1 MNITSNEIRKKF
13 IEFFKEHGH
22 SVIPSAPVVPDND
35 PTVLFTTA
43 GMHPLVPFLLWE
55 RHPLGKKLVNYQKCV
70 RTGDIDDVW
79 DNSHLTF
86 FEMLWNWSLWDYFKK
101 ESIKYSFELLTS
113 SKYLGIDKNKLA
125 ITVFAWDQDA
135 PIDEESAIIW
145 QEMWMPKSR
154 ISYMS
159 KKDNWWGPAG
169 QTWPCGPDTE
179 IFYRVWKEELP
190 PTGSN
195 VETDEK
201 NWMEIWNNVFMEYL
215 KDEGGKFN
223 LASMQNVDTGMWLER
238 ITAVLNGKI
247 TVYDT
252 DIFSDI
258 IEVIAQTLG
267 KAYDEETKKSMRII
281 ADHTRTSVIM
291 ISDWIVPSNV
301 DQWYILRRL
310 LRRAIREWNK
320 LWNKWQFLTPIANK
334 IISKFEDIYEGVKK
348 NKQKIID
355 EIERE
360 EKQFLSTLENGLKEF
375 DKLLK
380 WFEIAFERTWKKI
393 DTISGDKAFKLYDTY
408 WFPLE
413 MTYEL
418 AKEKWLK
425 VDEEWFQEA
434 FKRHQEL
441 SRAWAEQK
449 FKWWLADNSELT
461 TALHSA
467 THMMLAWLRKYLGA
481 DVHQKWSNITA
492 ERLRFD
498 FNYWERV
505 SPEILKKVED
515 FVNDIIAK
523 NCTMILEEIKKL
535 DAEQDPTI
543 EWSFWEK
550 YPEIVKVYTLKDSE
564 WNVYTRELCWW
575 PHIENTSTMW
585 KFRIIKE
592 ESSSAWIRR
601 IKAVLEK

>member
-43 GMHPLVPFLLWE
+43 GMHPLVPFLLGE

-70 RTGDIDDVW
+70 RTGDIDDVG

-86 FEMLWNWSLWDYFKK
+86 FEMLGNWSLGDYFKK

-125 ITVFAWDQDA
+125 VTVFAGDKDA

-145 QEMWMPKSR
+145 QEMGMPKSR

-169 QTWPCGPDTE
+169 LTGPCGPDTE
-179 IFYRVWKEELP
+179 IFYRVGKDALP
-190 PTGSN
+190 PMGSN

-215 KDEGGKFN
+215 KDENGKIN
-223 LASMQNVDTGMWLER
+223 LASMQNVDTGMGLER

-258 IEVIAQTLG
+258 IEVIAQTLS
-267 KAYDEETKKSMRII
+267 KTYNEETKKSMRII

-291 ISDWIVPSNV
+291 ISDGIVPSNV
-301 DQWYILRRL
+301 DQGYILRRL
-310 LRRAIREWNK
+310 LRRAIREGNK
-320 LWNKWQFLTPIANK
+320 LGNKGQFLTPIANK

-360 EKQFLSTLENGLKEF
+360 EKQFLNTLENGLKEF

-380 WFEIAFERTWKKI
+380 GFEIAFERTGKKI
-393 DTISGDKAFKLYDTY
+393 DIISGEKAFKLYDTY
-408 WFPLE
+408 GFPLE

-418 AKEKWLK
+418 AKELGLK
-425 VDEEWFQEA
+425 VDEEGFQEA

-441 SRAWAEQK
+441 SRVGAEQK
-449 FKWWLADNSELT
+449 FKGGLADNSELT

-467 THMMLAWLRKYLGA
+467 THMMLAGLRKYLGA
-481 DVHQKWSNITA
+481 DVHQKGSNITA

-498 FNYWERV
+498 FNYGERV

-515 FVNDIIAK
+515 FVNEIITK
-523 NCTMILEEIKKL
+523 NCEMILEEIKKS

-543 EWSFWEK
+543 EGSFWEK

-564 WNVYTRELCWW
+564 GNVYTRELCGG
-575 PHIENTSTMW
+575 PHITTTTGMG

-592 ESSSAWIRR
+592 ESSSAGVRR
-601 IKAVLEK
+601 IKAVLEI

>member
-1 MNITSNEIRKKF
+1 
-13 IEFFKEHGH
+13 
-22 SVIPSAPVVPDND
+22 
-35 PTVLFTTA
+35 
-43 GMHPLVPFLLWE
+43 
-55 RHPLGKKLVNYQKCV
+55 
-70 RTGDIDDVW
+70 
-79 DNSHLTF
+79 
-86 FEMLWNWSLWDYFKK
+86 
-101 ESIKYSFELLTS
+101 
-113 SKYLGIDKNKLA
+113 
-125 ITVFAWDQDA
+125 
-135 PIDEESAIIW
+135 
-145 QEMWMPKSR
+145 
-154 ISYMS
+154 
-159 KKDNWWGPAG
+159 
-169 QTWPCGPDTE
+169 
-179 IFYRVWKEELP
+179 
-190 PTGSN
+190 
-195 VETDEK
+195 
-201 NWMEIWNNVFMEYL
+201 MEYL
-215 KDEGGKFN
+215 KDENGKIN

-238 ITAVLNGKI
+238 ITAVLNWKI

-258 IEVIAQTLG
+258 IEVIAQTLS
-267 KAYDEETKKSMRII
+267 KTYNEETKKSMRII

-334 IISKFEDIYEGVKK
+334 IISKFEDIYEWVKK

-360 EKQFLSTLENGLKEF
+360 EKQFLNTLENGLKEF

-393 DTISGDKAFKLYDTY
+393 DIISGEKAFKLYDTY

-418 AKEKWLK
+418 AKELWLK

-441 SRAWAEQK
+441 SRVGAEQK

-481 DVHQKWSNITA
+481 DVHQKGSNITA

-498 FNYWERV
+498 FNYGERV

-515 FVNDIIAK
+515 FVNEIITK
-523 NCTMILEEIKKL
+523 NCEMILEEIKKS

-564 WNVYTRELCWW
+564 GNVYTRELCWW
-575 PHIENTSTMW
+575 PHITTTTGMW

-592 ESSSAWIRR
+592 ESSSAWVRR
-601 IKAVLEK
+601 IKAVLEI